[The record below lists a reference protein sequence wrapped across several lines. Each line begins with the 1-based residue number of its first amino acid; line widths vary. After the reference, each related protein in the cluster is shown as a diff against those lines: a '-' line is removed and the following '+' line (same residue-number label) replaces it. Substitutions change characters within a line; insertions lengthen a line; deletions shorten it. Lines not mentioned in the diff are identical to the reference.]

1 VASTPL
7 VTRTSISEQIS
18 SWNIDIDSTRALAR
32 VMGRNINR
40 ALVDAITS
48 SLDHLGVSLGNAD
61 RLSAYLARLE
71 SAKKV
76 VRRSQWSDP
85 LHIWLGRYTYP
96 ARLLSLDEIED
107 ALLSLDNPALAE
119 PPPRVAFDANRT
131 NPRWVDP
138 ALALLRA
145 DLTADGIPAGR
156 FNLTRRP
163 LAPLVQ
169 VASEAIELL
178 QTAWPEA
185 AFEMH
190 ELVRQIVFFDAQESN
205 SATTIHTFGAI
216 YLTTAPKM
224 VNLPAIYE
232 ALLHESGHH
241 GLTLKESFSTMLLN
255 SEETTESPLREA
267 ARPVRGVLQGVFVLM
282 RMILGIERALAY
294 VDSGERARL
303 EQRAEFL
310 RVRREVGFRSLERS
324 ARFTDRGAELF
335 EAMCQ
340 AADRN

>member
-1 VASTPL
+1 MASTPL
-7 VTRTSISEQIS
+7 VTRTSIGEQIS
-18 SWNIDIDSTRALAR
+18 SWDIDIDATRALAR
-32 VMGRNINR
+32 VMGRNTNR

-48 SLDHLGVSLGNAD
+48 SLDHLRVSNAD
-61 RLSAYLARLE
+61 RLSTYLARLE

-76 VRRSQWSDP
+76 VRRSQWSQP
-85 LHIWLGRYTYP
+85 LHVWLGLYTYP
-96 ARLLSLDEIED
+96 ARLLSLGEIED
-107 ALLSLDNPALAE
+107 ALLSLDNPALGE

-131 NPRWVDP
+131 NPRWVNP

-145 DLTADGIPAGR
+145 DLTGDGIPAGP
-156 FNLTRRP
+156 FNLTKGP

-169 VASEAIELL
+169 VANEAIELL

-190 ELVRQIVFFDAQESN
+190 ELVRQIVFFDGDESN
-205 SATTIHTFGAI
+205 SASTIHTFGAI

-224 VNLPAIYE
+224 VNLPAMYE

-241 GLTLKESFSTMLLN
+241 ALTLKESFSTMLLN
-255 SEETTESPLREA
+255 SEERTESPLRGT
-267 ARPVRGVLQGVFVLM
+267 ARPVRGVFHAVFVLM
-282 RMILGIERALAY
+282 RMILGIERALAHLD
-294 VDSGERARL
+294 VGEREKL

-310 RVRREVGFRSLERS
+310 RIRREVGFRSLERS
-324 ARFTDRGAELF
+324 ARFTDQGAELF

-340 AADRN
+340 AGDRN